1 MVEAYVAVQVTTH
14 DFFTHSGQNL
24 LFQDGR
30 ANPTIFLGSSFL
42 EFRDRVRT
50 SPRPHHTS
58 LGSMSQQQL
67 ERRATLLREL
77 QQGEALASSA
87 GEIARSTLVALEQQ
101 SESLRSTED
110 TLESNEYVLNKSAF
124 VLRGMTWVGW
134 LANKLTT
141 SDGNT
146 RVLEHPGA
154 QSSSSLPHEDCSSS
168 AFRDVGGNDE
178 ESESLE
184 KIARHVDELKLMA
197 NAMGSHGG
205 EQAATIDRIEGKV
218 ERVRDKTLEVTLRA
232 AQLTTRS
239 RRTRERFVGR
249 FQFVDVKTGGFLGA
263 VGEDLVLLRGPSR
276 GSFFDVF
283 EKEEGILGLR
293 NSKTLRFIG
302 MTWTGSVRVSGHYF
316 GRSEECHLANVH
328 AADRNDESGLLVLAK
343 NWAKGGWISR
353 SEGPDQAS
361 SPLLERTTA
370 CVSDKEGR
378 VVFRSVFVK
387 SSEQT
392 IDMEE
397 EDKGRGRGEG
407 EGGMQ

>member
-1 MVEAYVAVQVTTH
+1 MALQHA
-14 DFFTHSGQNL
+14 
-24 LFQDGR
+24 
-30 ANPTIFLGSSFL
+30 
-42 EFRDRVRT
+42 
-50 SPRPHHTS
+50 
-58 LGSMSQQQL
+58 
-67 ERRATLLREL
+67 ERKAGLLREL
-77 QQGEALASSA
+77 QRGEAVAASA
-87 GEIARSTLVALEQQ
+87 GEIARSTLVTLEQQ

-110 TLESNEYVLNKSAF
+110 TLESNEYILNKSAF

-146 RVLEHPGA
+146 RVLEQHPGATA
-154 QSSSSLPHEDCSSS
+154 QSSSSLPHEDCSSV
-168 AFRDVGGNDE
+168 FREVGGNDE

-184 KIARHVDELKLMA
+184 KISRHVEELKLMA
-197 NAMGSHGG
+197 NTMGSHVG
-205 EQAATIDRIEGKV
+205 EQAATVDRIEGKV
-218 ERVRDKTLEVTLRA
+218 ERARDKTLEVTLRA

-249 FQFVDVKTGGFLGA
+249 FQFVDTKSGGFLGA

-343 NWAKGGWISR
+343 NWGKGGWLSR
-353 SEGPDQAS
+353 IEGGPGPDQS
-361 SPLLERTTA
+361 SPLLERTTS

-392 IDMEE
+392 IDAEE
-397 EDKGRGRGEG
+397 RSGD
-407 EGGMQ
+407 EGGAGERERKRGGGQ